1 MVHSPLYL
9 TFSCISC
16 FLFCFSFVSLL
27 SSFFFCFSFCLPCTP
42 GQRQSNEGR
51 PECFECHAGR
61 YMPRV
66 GHQGE
71 KCLPCQAGTYQGEVG
86 MAACLQCV
94 PGKYQQLEEKH
105 NCSLCAKRTFSPL
118 PRMQEC
124 SLCPTGFT
132 ASSEGQAS
140 CQQCGLGKSGTED
153 GKCTECL
160 KGQYRGNADSAKAC
174 LFCPTGYYT
183 DKLEQPFC
191 LSCGVGK
198 FAMSVKSSACTGC
211 NVRTYQ
217 DERGKSR
224 CKNCLPGLYMGQTGQ
239 TSCVECDSGMFNDK
253 EKQESCKSCEAGLFQ
268 KIKGQESCETCL
280 AGQYS
285 AEVGHSTCQDCD
297 AGKYGASTVFC
308 EQCSAGLYNAEKKAT
323 ECLPCPKGKVP
334 NSQRTAC
341 EDPRWT
347 LQENCVK
354 GEYFNSTDPVLE
366 MWSCVRC
373 PRGANCYQFEERIAL
388 HWSDVTALQG
398 FWRVPWSHADWSDTP
413 VDFIKCPYEQ
423 DCIGWTASTPNATEA
438 CLLGTTGPLCSVC
451 EEGYT
456 RDTTRCNKCSEESF
470 GLRVAL
476 VCACFVF
483 VAVCINEC
491 RKRQRH
497 VNFHKWNK
505 LWRDLLRIASISI
518 TFAQINLSMPS
529 VIEIEWPIEWV
540 NFLRRFAF
548 VNIDISQILGVSC
561 IGDFNFYYNF
571 LGMCCLPISI
581 AILSF
586 VGFCRAKASLNKRLL
601 NVTEEEKLLKELETF
616 QTLFE
621 LTDTDQ
627 SGHIDPSEMV
637 VICQQ
642 LGWTLSIDT
651 MINMLEGLGLKRKL
665 SGNLEVTESYFV
677 KIMQNGALMAA
688 LNSNISA
695 SDKNN
700 NKKNVIDKEHFVLY
714 TARLQIYAN
723 ALSTATQLLLLAH
736 TPVSTKVFRFFQC
749 KLIAGKQL
757 LVVDYTVDCDSAE
770 WQLFTPVVLLVLV
783 LFTLGLPIVLSLF
796 LFWNRALLY
805 SAKVYQKMGWLY
817 APYTKNAEW
826 WQIHDVLM
834 KMVLTGLLIYV
845 PTTSRAGIAA
855 LLCTV
860 TIANVNYFQPH
871 KNRALFWLT
880 QLSFLTTTSKYVLSL
895 LLVVDMDE
903 VSERVEEREAERVTI
918 GKIMIALDVFFMFS
932 SMAAMVM
939 AFLLLRQSAINV
951 HDDFQE
957 NFSKTKPK
965 MKKNIRGNVRVKP
978 QRLSSRNHV
987 LNSINAALVQNKV
1000 IKVQENSAKHLK
1012 THTNK
1017 IKQRKLT
1024 ANKRLQQRLSKRVS
1038 SVKAAQHAVVLEE
1051 RVVHTCDEHVAVTVT
1066 VEDKKNFSFQKNK
1079 KKEVLTAGSIN
1090 IERVRL
1096 DLIGKIKSR
1105 KKMKKIFKKLDADQD
1120 SILSKAEFM
1129 VLIHTLLTG
1138 QEEILKTS
1146 EELLDL
1152 VWMSV
1157 LGAKASTELKEDNAD
1172 NAIDLETFACWLG
1185 FDGQV

>member
-1 MVHSPLYL
+1 
-9 TFSCISC
+9 
-16 FLFCFSFVSLL
+16 
-27 SSFFFCFSFCLPCTP
+27 
-42 GQRQSNEGR
+42 
-51 PECFECHAGR
+51 
-61 YMPRV
+61 
-66 GHQGE
+66 
-71 KCLPCQAGTYQGEVG
+71 
-86 MAACLQCV
+86 
-94 PGKYQQLEEKH
+94 
-105 NCSLCAKRTFSPL
+105 
-118 PRMQEC
+118 
-124 SLCPTGFT
+124 
-132 ASSEGQAS
+132 
-140 CQQCGLGKSGTED
+140 
-153 GKCTECL
+153 
-160 KGQYRGNADSAKAC
+160 
-174 LFCPTGYYT
+174 
-183 DKLEQPFC
+183 
-191 LSCGVGK
+191 
-198 FAMSVKSSACTGC
+198 
-211 NVRTYQ
+211 
-217 DERGKSR
+217 
-224 CKNCLPGLYMGQTGQ
+224 
-239 TSCVECDSGMFNDK
+239 
-253 EKQESCKSCEAGLFQ
+253 
-268 KIKGQESCETCL
+268 
-280 AGQYS
+280 
-285 AEVGHSTCQDCD
+285 
-297 AGKYGASTVFC
+297 VFC
-308 EQCSAGLYNAEKKAT
+308 EQCSAGLFKEEKKGK
-323 ECLPCPKGKVP
+323 ECLPCRKGKVP
-334 NSQRTAC
+334 NSQQTAC

-347 LQENCVK
+347 LQEDCVK
-354 GEYFNSTDPVLE
+354 GEYFNSTDSDLTL
-366 MWSCVRC
+366 WSCVRC
-373 PRGANCYQFEERIAL
+373 PHGANCYQFEERTAL
-388 HWSDVTALQG
+388 HWRDVTALQG
-398 FWRVPWSHADWSDTP
+398 FWRVPWSQADWSETP

-423 DCIGWTASTPNATEA
+423 DCIGWTAFTPNATEA

-476 VCACFVF
+476 VCACLVF
-483 VAVCINEC
+483 VAVCINQC

-497 VNFHKWNK
+497 LNFHKWNK
-505 LWRDLLRIASISI
+505 LWRALLRIASISI

-581 AILSF
+581 VILSF
-586 VGFCRAKASLNKRLL
+586 VGFCRAKASLNNRLP
-601 NVTEEEKLLKELETF
+601 NVSEEEKMLKELETF

-665 SGNLEVTESYFV
+665 SGNLEVNESYFV

-688 LNSNISA
+688 LNANTSA

-700 NKKNVIDKEHFVLY
+700 KKKKNNVMDKEHFVLY
-714 TARLQIYAN
+714 TAQLQIYAN

-770 WQLFTPVVLLVLV
+770 WQLFMPVVLLVLV

-805 SAKVYQKMGWLY
+805 SARVYQKMGWLY

-880 QLSFLTTTSKYVLSL
+880 QLSFLTTTSKYFMAL

-939 AFLLLRQSAINV
+939 AFLLLRKSAIDV

-957 NFSKTKPK
+957 NISQTKPK
-965 MKKNIRGNVRVKP
+965 MKKNMRGNVRVKP
-978 QRLSSRNHV
+978 QRTSSRNHMI
-987 LNSINAALVQNKV
+987 NSINAALVQNKV
-1000 IKVQENSAKHLK
+1000 IKVQENSAMHLK
-1012 THTNK
+1012 THTDK
-1017 IKQRKLT
+1017 VMKRRLT

-1051 RVVHTCDEHVAVTVT
+1051 RVVHTFDGGRPHHPSSKSDEHVAVTVT
-1066 VEDKKNFSFQKNK
+1066 VEDQKNFSFQKNK

-1096 DLIGKIKSR
+1096 DLIGMIKSR
-1105 KKMKKIFKKLDADQD
+1105 KRMKKIFKKLDADQD

-1129 VLIHTLLTG
+1129 VIIHKLLKG
-1138 QEEILKTS
+1138 QKEILKTS

-1152 VWMSV
+1152 LWMSV
-1157 LGAKASTELKEDNAD
+1157 LGAEASTELKEDNAD

-1185 FDGQV
+1185 FDKSSKKKIKTKKEEEIEKHKDKNKNKNKMSFDAEFEADQIRLRLASASKDKFNKIFKAVDKDTSGKISTSEFEKLIKAMNSKVKKATIDALWKVFATGSVNNSDIAIEHIWRTLHPSPVNSTEDGEDAKLML